1 MLFSHVISFITI
13 FIRLVTMLSSGN
25 KHVFKGKE
33 KVFKVSWVVKSH
45 FEEKNKEKHLGVILY
60 VN

>member
-1 MLFSHVISFITI
+1 
-13 FIRLVTMLSSGN
+13 VTMLSSGN